1 MGKKPIEEE
10 LWTVPSS
17 ADDKPHLIGSR
28 CRVCGEVF
36 FPKRT
41 YGICTHCQSIDIEEV
56 ELSRLG
62 KIYSYTVVMQKPP
75 EYYRGPVP
83 YAEGFVELPEGVR
96 VETLFTGCNFDDL
109 KLGMEV
115 EMIIEKL
122 YEDED
127 GSEVVTFKFRP
138 L

>member
-1 MGKKPIEEE
+1 MGKKPIEEG

-56 ELSRLG
+56 VLSRLG

-109 KLGMEV
+109 KLGMDV

-127 GSEVVTFKFRP
+127 GSEIVTFKFRP